1 MKMAP
6 NPKALLWAIERCGE
20 SVDSI
25 KKRWPKI
32 EQWIDRSREPTLRQ
46 LEDFAR
52 FTHVGLDLLFYE
64 TVPRLDLQIADFRT
78 KEGPAREPSPELY
91 DTVTQMQYR
100 QDWLRDYFAE
110 LGCDEIPF
118 VGLLDARGTED
129 VRGSASAIRDY
140 LGLDETWAFAER
152 DVPGALRTMRD
163 KIEAQR
169 ISVVINGVV
178 GDNTRR
184 PLNVAEFRGFVLA
197 DRMAPFVFVN
207 GRDAK
212 PAQIFTLA
220 HELAHLA
227 FSQTGVVQPCEE
239 LSRGMDTERLC
250 DAIAAEVLVPGDVL
264 VGVWDGSHSAYH
276 TLEKLKRQ
284 FKVSFIVCARRA
296 LDLGLVSEAEF
307 ASSISKYRDELEKTV
322 LESGSGGGNYYHTKA
337 YRIGHVFG
345 EAVFAATQTRR
356 ITYREAFRLTG
367 LNAKTFDE
375 YFRGYAA

>member
-1 MKMAP
+1 MGMSP

-20 SVDSI
+20 SVDSL

-32 EQWIDRSREPTLRQ
+32 EQWIDRSHEPTLRQ

-52 FTHVGLDLLFYE
+52 LTHVALDLLFGDD
-64 TVPRLDLQIADFRT
+64 VPRLDLQIADFRT
-78 KEGPAREPSPELY
+78 LEGPGGEPSPELY

-100 QDWLRDYFAE
+100 QDWLREYFAE
-110 LGCDEIPF
+110 LGCDAIPF
-118 VGLLDARGTED
+118 VGLLNARDMEDA
-129 VRGSASAIRDY
+129 GSSAAAIRDY
-140 LGLDETWAFAER
+140 LGLGETWAFAER
-152 DVPGALRTMRD
+152 GVSGALRALRD

-169 ISVVINGVV
+169 ISVIINGVV

-197 DRMAPFVFVN
+197 DNMAPFVFVN

-212 PAQIFTLA
+212 SAQIFTLA

-227 FSQTGVVQPCEE
+227 FSQTGVVQPCEDI
-239 LSRGMDTERLC
+239 SRGTKTERLC
-250 DAIAAEVLVPGDVL
+250 DAIAAEMLVPRNAFFR
-264 VGVWDGSHSAYH
+264 VWDDSAGAYQ
-276 TLEKLKRQ
+276 TLDKLRRR

-307 ASSISKYRDELEKTV
+307 ASSVARHRDEVEKAA
-322 LESGSGGGNYYHTKA
+322 LESGSGGGNYYLTKA
-337 YRIGHVFG
+337 YRVGHVFG
-345 EAVFAATQTRR
+345 EAVFVATQTRR